1 MKYLFTFFLCIQILS
16 SYGQQYTIKK
26 LGLEKKLSNSYII
39 DITEDKNGYLWFAT
53 EDGLNKL
60 EGGLFSSYYKK
71 DNSRSLNL
79 TGNELNCLLD
89 DPQDPVLWIGTQ
101 RAGFKRIQLSNQSTN
116 CFLT

>member
-1 MKYLFTFFLCIQILS
+1 MNNMKYLFTFFLCIQILS

-26 LGLEKKLSNSYII
+26 LELEKKLSNSYII

-71 DNSRSLNL
+71 DNSLNSATL
-79 TGNELNCLLD
+79 
-89 DPQDPVLWIGTQ
+89 
-101 RAGFKRIQLSNQSTN
+101 
-116 CFLT
+116 